1 VRESECE
8 LATCVVVGLTNKAG
22 SQPLDEA
29 VKRHTEKAKKAC
41 FVPILAPKSELGLK
55 GVLLWCGE
63 EEKLGFVRVQESKP
77 FHRCDRPF
85 SPLTTHSLTHSH
97 TNYCACCFPHCLT
110 SLLFVSFIHSL
121 ILSFTHTFTHTFT
134 HS

>member
-1 VRESECE
+1 MRESECE
-8 LATCVVVGLTNKAG
+8 LAACVVVGLTNKAG

-63 EEKLGFVRVQESKP
+63 EESLGFVRVQESKP

-85 SPLTTHSLTHSH
+85 SPLTTHSLTHS
-97 TNYCACCFPHCLT
+97 LT
-110 SLLFVSFIHSL
+110 HALLCLLFPAVSPLCFLFLSFIH
-121 ILSFTHTFTHTFT
+121 
-134 HS
+134 